1 MLTQNFIQKC
11 NNTWN
16 KTAIQTIDRNNICI
30 NSFCS
35 SIRTLLDKDRGKF
48 RNILIFGPTN
58 CGKSFTLK
66 PITKL
71 FNTFD
76 NPVTTSFACVG
87 AEEAELIFIN
97 EFRWSSQ
104 VIPWHDLLL
113 LLEGENV
120 RLPVPK
126 TRFIQD
132 ILLSADTSLFAT
144 SSDKIKLIKSEII
157 VERETEMMAV
167 RWKVLKL
174 FKTISENDEIEI
186 NSCSHYF
193 SKLVYSY

>member
-35 SIRTLLDKDRGKF
+35 SIRTHLDKDRGKF

-76 NPVTTSFACVG
+76 NPATTSFACVG

-132 ILLSADTSLFAT
+132 ILLSAGTPLFAT

-157 VERETEMMAV
+157 VE
-167 RWKVLKL
+167 
-174 FKTISENDEIEI
+174 
-186 NSCSHYF
+186 
-193 SKLVYSY
+193 

>member
-1 MLTQNFIQKC
+1 M
-11 NNTWN
+11 
-16 KTAIQTIDRNNICI
+16 
-30 NSFCS
+30 
-35 SIRTLLDKDRGKF
+35 
-48 RNILIFGPTN
+48 
-58 CGKSFTLK
+58 
-66 PITKL
+66 
-71 FNTFD
+71 
-76 NPVTTSFACVG
+76 
-87 AEEAELIFIN
+87 
-97 EFRWSSQ
+97 
-104 VIPWHDLLL
+104 
-113 LLEGENV
+113 

-132 ILLSADTSLFAT
+132 ILLSADTPLFAT